1 MMKDIFIFTLLLLVV
16 APSFSQNNCTITGKI
31 MDKSGPVEF
40 ATIELYS
47 SADTLKIVKGNLS
60 DSLGRFVL
68 SELAQGSYIIEVRML
83 GYQPLKTNVQIPKQK
98 KEIDVGIITIETDS
112 YLLAG
117 VTVTSQKA
125 LIKKTTEGF
134 VINAKDN
141 ITQAG
146 GTATDI
152 LKNTPTVVVDAEG
165 TITLRGKSPLIM
177 VNGRNSNFSNPNLI
191 PASSIESIEIINNAT
206 SKYDA
211 NAESG
216 IINIILKKSS
226 SSGTNGAFSVGF
238 GEGAKG
244 RLSSSAQLN
253 HKSKKLNFGISYD
266 NRFAGRTRNI
276 NGNRTNFFITD
287 AYYLDQY
294 RSDSREERLQNLR
307 INLDFSPDDK
317 NTISLEAIGGLESQ
331 DNLEDLNTLLLKKG
345 NIFNS
350 NTDRYSAEYQK
361 EKLAEFAL
369 NYERNFTDKRKSLTA
384 VISTS
389 LSNDKENTD
398 ITSQSKA
405 ENNTFLGDPVLE
417 RTHNFEKGNIT
428 IAKMDY
434 GFQMSEN
441 FRIETGYKGTFRSI
455 VADYENALKL
465 NNNYVINTDVSNIF
479 NFNEYV
485 NALYVLFANNSES
498 ATWSYNFGLRAENV
512 SNEGHT
518 ENSSTQFTNQ
528 YLKLFPNGSLTYNL
542 SETNNI
548 KLSYGK
554 RINRPGLGQLNP
566 FTDVTDAL
574 NPHSGNPNLKPEIIH
589 AIELGYGKEWSNAI
603 FSSNAF
609 FRHSLNTIR
618 SYYQLQPNGVNLS
631 LPVNIGSA
639 STYGLENIFNYKS
652 GTKYN
657 LVATVSLFQQKING
671 ENVDQSAVQN
681 AFGWNSQLINNLT
694 AFKNG
699 KIQVLASYNSALT
712 TPQGKRLEQYFMDFG
727 YQHKFGEGNARVGL
741 TLIDVFN
748 TLRSGYVNSTTE
760 FTNSRSVKADTR
772 ALMLTFAWTFKSAFK
787 EKLLDN
793 KFSKE
798 Y

>member
-1 MMKDIFIFTLLLLVV
+1 
-16 APSFSQNNCTITGKI
+16 

-266 NRFAGRTRNI
+266 NRFAERTRNI

-345 NIFNS
+345 NI
-350 NTDRYSAEYQK
+350 
-361 EKLAEFAL
+361 
-369 NYERNFTDKRKSLTA
+369 
-384 VISTS
+384 
-389 LSNDKENTD
+389 
-398 ITSQSKA
+398 
-405 ENNTFLGDPVLE
+405 
-417 RTHNFEKGNIT
+417 
-428 IAKMDY
+428 
-434 GFQMSEN
+434 
-441 FRIETGYKGTFRSI
+441 
-455 VADYENALKL
+455 
-465 NNNYVINTDVSNIF
+465 
-479 NFNEYV
+479 
-485 NALYVLFANNSES
+485 
-498 ATWSYNFGLRAENV
+498 
-512 SNEGHT
+512 
-518 ENSSTQFTNQ
+518 
-528 YLKLFPNGSLTYNL
+528 
-542 SETNNI
+542 
-548 KLSYGK
+548 
-554 RINRPGLGQLNP
+554 
-566 FTDVTDAL
+566 
-574 NPHSGNPNLKPEIIH
+574 
-589 AIELGYGKEWSNAI
+589 
-603 FSSNAF
+603 
-609 FRHSLNTIR
+609 
-618 SYYQLQPNGVNLS
+618 
-631 LPVNIGSA
+631 
-639 STYGLENIFNYKS
+639 
-652 GTKYN
+652 
-657 LVATVSLFQQKING
+657 
-671 ENVDQSAVQN
+671 
-681 AFGWNSQLINNLT
+681 
-694 AFKNG
+694 
-699 KIQVLASYNSALT
+699 
-712 TPQGKRLEQYFMDFG
+712 
-727 YQHKFGEGNARVGL
+727 
-741 TLIDVFN
+741 
-748 TLRSGYVNSTTE
+748 
-760 FTNSRSVKADTR
+760 
-772 ALMLTFAWTFKSAFK
+772 
-787 EKLLDN
+787 LLLL
-793 KFSKE
+793 
-798 Y
+798 